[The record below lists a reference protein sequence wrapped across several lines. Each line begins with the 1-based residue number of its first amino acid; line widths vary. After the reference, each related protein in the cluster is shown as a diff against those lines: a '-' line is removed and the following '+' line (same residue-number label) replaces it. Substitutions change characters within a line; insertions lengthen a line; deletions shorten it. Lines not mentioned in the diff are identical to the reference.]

1 MKSEQGAEFISEL
14 PAEFVGIR
22 NKALV
27 EVPHDG
33 RGCDAAIQG

>member
-22 NKALV
+22 NQMARAEKGS
-27 EVPHDG
+27 PW
-33 RGCDAAIQG
+33 IINW